1 MFRYICEPF
10 WSEPGGP
17 HSKQSSQSWIINET
31 HYKAGSVM
39 IFSEYTVWQGTTAA
53 AAAAA
58 GLQSEFQWRPEV
70 KKFSVVVARF
80 VAIILYSLLVSVK
93 GDEVIN
99 GGCVK
104 DNLFR
109 WLHCIHKWVN
119 TLTLRTANYYTPPI
133 TFLSRFILNKL
144 GDTKGVLMTN
154 YQHLFWYF
162 ISAWKGPRLA

>member
-1 MFRYICEPF
+1 
-10 WSEPGGP
+10 
-17 HSKQSSQSWIINET
+17 
-31 HYKAGSVM
+31 M

-109 WLHCIHKWVN
+109 
-119 TLTLRTANYYTPPI
+119 
-133 TFLSRFILNKL
+133 
-144 GDTKGVLMTN
+144 
-154 YQHLFWYF
+154 
-162 ISAWKGPRLA
+162 